1 MLIIKTNIFEK
12 INNNITSRKLYSEE
26 FKDYSCEKAGSRLRD
41 KYDGDFDEE
50 MGELKD
56 NLNDAE
62 ESLVDYL
69 RDNSYSN
76 IKPYL
81 KRIGIYIAFLC
92 LAVIF
97 IGFWIAYC
105 SCCGANCC
113 LFSPA
118 HPSPQSTKSIFL
130 LSGIITNILV
140 IAFSI
145 VILCLISPFFSRI
158 NGCFCSLLL
167 LLHHI
172 NYGINP
178 DYPLHAGTWEG
189 LAGISKKFNESGKMI
204 DTIDA
209 DNIDNLFSEAF
220 NLCNQSDST
229 CNCNSTD
236 MSEDYEFFLTF
247 YELFHGLRLSQKA
260 KDYLESKKII
270 DDSVI
275 DKNDDIYDI
284 MHDLVNTHIKRLCIA
299 IFIITL
305 CLAILAIIFLILYYL
320 KNSEIF
326 RILYIIIW
334 NISMLFAI
342 LAIVV
347 SAIYGTLGYFLS
359 DTVQII
365 HYILS
370 EKNTLNE
377 DPILFNN
384 KKQYLADLI
393 EICAN
398 GDGTLTKGLSEFF
411 LAFGEIVALE
421 FEETKNEIG
430 QYTCNNNVKSSMYN
444 FYDNIEN
451 GTLTAFRSGSNIFNI
466 SCEFAKNDKNII
478 LNEFESA
485 GKRATVLSAFQFLVG
500 VLLGI
505 SVLVGILL
513 VHKYN
518 SKKYIGNEENDVNIT
533 QIPKDSNN
541 KNESIDYM
549 NNSNKL

>member
-236 MSEDYEFFLTF
+236 MSEDYEFFRTF

-305 CLAILAIIFLILYYL
+305 CIAILAIIFLILYYL

-370 EKNTLNE
+370 EENTLN
-377 DPILFNN
+377 
-384 KKQYLADLI
+384 
-393 EICAN
+393 
-398 GDGTLTKGLSEFF
+398 
-411 LAFGEIVALE
+411 ALE

-533 QIPKDSNN
+533 QTPKDSNN